1 MKIQNLDGLMVSASE
16 VKKELPEIMTKQ
28 LTKVIVK
35 NNAPISVI
43 MPYDEYVAMNENQ
56 EENKTRM
63 VRMGQNFTMGNGVEV
78 MVIAGVGIGNF
89 EDDLCIKMF
98 YKMKNSDELKLFH
111 TFNIGAP
118 SVESTYTNQ
127 EMWDMY
133 EAKNKEKELKGE

>member
-16 VKKELPEIMTKQ
+16 VKKELPEIMTK
-28 LTKVIVK
+28 VIVK
-35 NNAPISVI
+35 NNAPVSVI

-56 EENKTRM
+56 EETKSRM
-63 VRMGQNFTMGNGVEV
+63 VRMGQNFTMNNGVEV
-78 MVIAGVGIGNF
+78 IVVAGVGIGNF
-89 EDDLCIKMF
+89 EDDLCLKMF

-118 SVESTYTNQ
+118 SIEGTYTNQ

-133 EAKNKEKELKGE
+133 EAKNKEKESKGE